1 MKKDKRFSLRLRT
14 YYLLIIAIVVIISF
28 GAVVGALTA
37 LQQLGVIGHINVSTL
52 VALLLVAAAASGSAS
67 FLVGRRVLAPMVKLS
82 KASREVARG
91 NYSIT
96 VEDPSKL
103 EEVQTT
109 LRNFNA
115 LVREMNRINNVTNDF
130 VSSVSHEFK
139 TPLTAIEGY
148 AMLLQ
153 DTGLTQ
159 AERDEYL
166 DKILYNTHRLSTLVG
181 NILML
186 SKLENQ
192 SLSDQRSTFRLDEQ
206 LRQAVVMLEP
216 QWEEKSLGFRAE
228 LDAVSVTACEPL
240 LLQVW
245 TNLIGNAIKFSE
257 PGQELFL
264 RLLDQT
270 ECVVVSVT
278 DHGCGM
284 TPEVQARIFEKF
296 YQGDSS
302 RKAMGNGLG
311 LPLVKRIVEL
321 SDGVIE
327 VDSAPGRA
335 RRSASSCRKSKTDA
349 AGFYRCSVSA
359 CRKTLF
365 DTLEDCEKVRKASNS
380 YPSAYK
386 GTVGCELRS
395 KSKSM

>member
-109 LRNFNA
+109 LRHFNA

-216 QWEEKSLGFRAE
+216 QWEEKSLSFRAE

-270 ECVVVSVT
+270 ECAVVSVM

-327 VDSAPGRA
+327 VDSAPGQGSTFRVILP
-335 RRSASSCRKSKTDA
+335 KK
-349 AGFYRCSVSA
+349 
-359 CRKTLF
+359 
-365 DTLEDCEKVRKASNS
+365 
-380 YPSAYK
+380 
-386 GTVGCELRS
+386 
-395 KSKSM
+395 

>member
-52 VALLLVAAAASGSAS
+52 VALL
-67 FLVGRRVLAPMVKLS
+67 LVGRRVLAPMVKLS

-216 QWEEKSLGFRAE
+216 QWAAAGLDEPHRQCHQIQRAGAG
-228 LDAVSVTACEPL
+228 AVPAP
-240 LLQVW
+240 
-245 TNLIGNAIKFSE
+245 
-257 PGQELFL
+257 
-264 RLLDQT
+264 
-270 ECVVVSVT
+270 
-278 DHGCGM
+278 
-284 TPEVQARIFEKF
+284 AR
-296 YQGDSS
+296 
-302 RKAMGNGLG
+302 
-311 LPLVKRIVEL
+311 
-321 SDGVIE
+321 SDGMRRRLRHGPRLRHDARGAGAHFREIL
-327 VDSAPGRA
+327 SGRQLPQGHGKRPRPAA
-335 RRSASSCRKSKTDA
+335 R
-349 AGFYRCSVSA
+349 
-359 CRKTLF
+359 
-365 DTLEDCEKVRKASNS
+365 
-380 YPSAYK
+380 
-386 GTVGCELRS
+386 
-395 KSKSM
+395 

>member
-1 MKKDKRFSLRLRT
+1 MKKRRPWRNRTRAFWLSIESVVVTLVTVAPFAMLHILDRFHWLRASTVSVLGI
-14 YYLLIIAIVVIISF
+14 LAVMGL
-28 GAVVGALTA
+28 VVGITATLFSRQFNRMVSGLTRGLKA
-37 LQQLGVIGHINVSTL
+37 VADGDFSQYLEPEEGGPLQPAYEDFNK
-52 VALLLVAAAASGSAS
+52 
-67 FLVGRRVLAPMVKLS
+67 MS
-82 KASREVARG
+82 KELQ
-91 NYSIT
+91 SI
-96 VEDPSKL
+96 
-103 EEVQTT
+103 QT
-109 LRNFNA
+109 LRSDF
-115 LVREMNRINNVTNDF
+115 INHF
-130 VSSVSHEFK
+130 SHEFK

-216 QWEEKSLGFRAE
+216 QWEEKSLSFRAE

-257 PGQELFL
+257 PRQELFL

-270 ECVVVSVT
+270 ECAVVSVT

-327 VDSAPGRA
+327 VDSAPGQGSTFRVILP
-335 RRSASSCRKSKTDA
+335 KK
-349 AGFYRCSVSA
+349 
-359 CRKTLF
+359 
-365 DTLEDCEKVRKASNS
+365 
-380 YPSAYK
+380 
-386 GTVGCELRS
+386 
-395 KSKSM
+395 

>member
-166 DKILYNTHRLSTLVG
+166 DKIL
-181 NILML
+181 ML

-216 QWEEKSLGFRAE
+216 QWEEKSLSFRAE

-257 PGQELFL
+257 PGQELSL

-270 ECVVVSVT
+270 ECAVVSVM

-327 VDSAPGRA
+327 VDSAPGQGSTFRVILP
-335 RRSASSCRKSKTDA
+335 KK
-349 AGFYRCSVSA
+349 
-359 CRKTLF
+359 
-365 DTLEDCEKVRKASNS
+365 
-380 YPSAYK
+380 
-386 GTVGCELRS
+386 
-395 KSKSM
+395 

>member
-216 QWEEKSLGFRAE
+216 QWEEKSLSFRAE
-228 LDAVSVTACEPL
+228 LGRRERD
-240 LLQVW
+240 
-245 TNLIGNAIKFSE
+245 G
-257 PGQELFL
+257 L
-264 RLLDQT
+264 R
-270 ECVVVSVT
+270 
-278 DHGCGM
+278 
-284 TPEVQARIFEKF
+284 A
-296 YQGDSS
+296 
-302 RKAMGNGLG
+302 A
-311 LPLVKRIVEL
+311 
-321 SDGVIE
+321 
-327 VDSAPGRA
+327 A
-335 RRSASSCRKSKTDA
+335 A
-349 AGFYRCSVSA
+349 AGLDEPHRQCHQIQ
-359 CRKTLF
+359 
-365 DTLEDCEKVRKASNS
+365 
-380 YPSAYK
+380 
-386 GTVGCELRS
+386 
-395 KSKSM
+395 